1 MADRAG
7 RSVSADERYV
17 ISQGTELVLDRPHQL
32 QMIAS
37 RQVGSTDRAAKQH
50 IADNGQALRKIAKY
64 DASRRVPRAMQEGK
78 L

>member
-50 IADNGQALRKIAKY
+50 IADNG
-64 DASRRVPRAMQEGK
+64 
-78 L
+78 